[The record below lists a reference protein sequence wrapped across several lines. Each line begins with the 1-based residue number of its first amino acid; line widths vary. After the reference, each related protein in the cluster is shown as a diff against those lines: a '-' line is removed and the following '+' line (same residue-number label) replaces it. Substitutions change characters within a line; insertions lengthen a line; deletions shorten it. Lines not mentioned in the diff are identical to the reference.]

1 MPKSHGKTNSDK
13 EGEMDIKTLK
23 REGKKIM
30 ETLSQTRKNGQKD
43 TEKKK
48 ENGLRKI
55 IISQTSKKRI
65 KII

>member
-1 MPKSHGKTNSDK
+1 MQKSHGKTNSDK

-43 TEKKK
+43 IEKKK
-48 ENGLRKI
+48 EKGLQKI
-55 IISQTSKKRI
+55 
-65 KII
+65 